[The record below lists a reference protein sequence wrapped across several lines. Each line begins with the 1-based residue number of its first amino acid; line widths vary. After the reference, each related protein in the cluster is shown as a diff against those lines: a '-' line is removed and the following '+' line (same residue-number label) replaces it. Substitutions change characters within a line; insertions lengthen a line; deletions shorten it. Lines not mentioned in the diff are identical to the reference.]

1 MRAMLVNHRLN
12 SLLTDFLTAELGLRF
27 VWGKKCCL
35 VLCFERFVIG
45 GRRAFLLAYVLC
57 MEICGLWL

>member
-1 MRAMLVNHRLN
+1 ML
-12 SLLTDFLTAELGLRF
+12 FGIM
-27 VWGKKCCL
+27 
-35 VLCFERFVIG
+35 FERFVIG

>member
-1 MRAMLVNHRLN
+1 MGKEML
-12 SLLTDFLTAELGLRF
+12 FGIM
-27 VWGKKCCL
+27 
-35 VLCFERFVIG
+35 FERFVIG